1 MKNNYVLIDY
11 ENVQTIELDRIHGLN
26 LNVWIFTGESQ
37 KKIPTDLVQDL
48 LKIDPKPTLVVIDG
62 NGKNALDFH
71 IAFYLG
77 ELATKDPNGF
87 FHVISKDTGF
97 DPLISHLKQKRIF
110 CARESS
116 IDEIPLIKN
125 GKIQSASERI
135 EILKKKL
142 PQGRP
147 RTLKS
152 LKSSIQA
159 IFLKSL
165 SESDI
170 DEIINE
176 MSNTDLISIENGKPV
191 FKF

>member
-11 ENVQTIELDRIHGLN
+11 ENVQAIELDKIHGLN
-26 LNVWIFTGESQ
+26 LNVWIFTGENQ
-37 KKIPTDLVQDL
+37 KKIPTDLVQNL
-48 LKIDPKPTLVVIDG
+48 LKVDPKPTLVVIDG

-87 FHVISKDTGF
+87 FHIISKDTGF
-97 DPLISHLKQKRIF
+97 DPLISHLKQKKIF

-116 IDEIPLIKN
+116 IDDIPLIKY
-125 GKIQSASERI
+125 GKTQSTSERI
-135 EILKKKL
+135 EIIKKKL
-142 PQGRP
+142 PQARP
-147 RTLKS
+147 RTMKS

-159 IFLKSL
+159 IFLKAL
-165 SESDI
+165 SEPDI

-176 MSNTDLISIENGKPV
+176 MNNTGLISIENEKPV

>member
-11 ENVQTIELDRIHGLN
+11 ENVQAIELDKIHGLN
-26 LNVWIFTGESQ
+26 LNVWIFTGENQ
-37 KKIPTDLVQDL
+37 KKIPTDLVQNL
-48 LKIDPKPTLVVIDG
+48 LKIDPKPTLLVIDG

-87 FHVISKDTGF
+87 FHIISKDTGF
-97 DPLISHLKQKRIF
+97 DPLISHLKQKKIF

-116 IDEIPLIKN
+116 IDDIPLIKY
-125 GKIQSASERI
+125 GKTQSTSERI
-135 EILKKKL
+135 EIIKKKL
-142 PQGRP
+142 PQARP
-147 RTLKS
+147 RTIKS

-159 IFLKSL
+159 IFLKAL
-165 SESDI
+165 SEPDI

-176 MSNTDLISIENGKPV
+176 MNNTGLISIENEKPV

>member
-11 ENVQTIELDRIHGLN
+11 ENVQAIELDKIHGLN
-26 LNVWIFTGESQ
+26 LNVWIFTGENQ
-37 KKIPTDLVQDL
+37 KKIPTDLVQNL
-48 LKIDPKPTLVVIDG
+48 LKVDPKPTLVVIDG

-87 FHVISKDTGF
+87 FHIISKDTGF
-97 DPLISHLKQKRIF
+97 DPLISHLKQKKIF
-110 CARESS
+110 FARESS
-116 IDEIPLIKN
+116 IDDIPLIKY
-125 GKIQSASERI
+125 GKTQSTSERI
-135 EILKKKL
+135 EIIKKKL
-142 PQGRP
+142 PQARP
-147 RTLKS
+147 RTMKS

-159 IFLKSL
+159 IFLKTL
-165 SESDI
+165 SEPDI

-176 MSNTDLISIENGKPV
+176 MNNTGLISIENEKPV

>member
-1 MKNNYVLIDY
+1 MKTNYVLIDY
-11 ENVQTIELDRIHGLN
+11 ENVQTIELDKIHGLN
-26 LNVWIFTGESQ
+26 LNVWIFTGENQ
-37 KKIPTDLVQDL
+37 KKIPTDLVQNL
-48 LKIDPKPTLVVIDG
+48 LKIDPKPTLLVIDG

-97 DPLISHLKQKRIF
+97 DPLISHLKQKKIF

-116 IDEIPLIKN
+116 IDDIPLIKY
-125 GKIQSASERI
+125 GKTQSTSERI
-135 EILKKKL
+135 EIIKKKL
-142 PQGRP
+142 PQARP
-147 RTLKS
+147 RTMKS

-159 IFLKSL
+159 IFLKAL
-165 SESDI
+165 SEPDI

-176 MSNTDLISIENGKPV
+176 MNNTGLISIENEKPV

>member
-11 ENVQTIELDRIHGLN
+11 ENVQAIELDKIHGLD
-26 LNVWIFTGESQ
+26 LNVWIFTGENQ
-37 KKIPTDLVQDL
+37 KKIPTDLVQNL
-48 LKIDPKPTLVVIDG
+48 LKVDPKPTLVIIDG

-71 IAFYLG
+71 IAYYLG

-87 FHVISKDTGF
+87 FHIISKDTGF
-97 DPLISHLKQKRIF
+97 DPLISHLKQKKIF

-116 IDEIPLIKN
+116 IDDIPLVKF
-125 GKIQSASERI
+125 GKTLSVSERI
-135 EILKKKL
+135 EIIKRKL

-147 RTLKS
+147 RTIKT
-152 LKSSIQA
+152 LKSSIQT
-159 IFLKSL
+159 IFLKAL
-165 SESDI
+165 SDPDV

-176 MSNTDLISIENGKPV
+176 MNKTGLISIENEKPV